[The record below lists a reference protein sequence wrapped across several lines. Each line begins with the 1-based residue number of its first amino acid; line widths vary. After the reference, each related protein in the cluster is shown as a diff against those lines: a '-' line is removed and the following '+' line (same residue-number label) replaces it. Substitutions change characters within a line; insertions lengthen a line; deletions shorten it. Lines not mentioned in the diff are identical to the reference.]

1 MGVEIERKFLLKN
14 KEWRYHVDAGVEIKQ
29 GYLNSTKERTVRIR
43 INGKIGLITVKG
55 ETINSTR
62 KEYEYQIPIEDAEEL
77 LELCEKPIIEKT
89 RFEII
94 HNQKVWEIDEF
105 RGINEGLIVAE
116 IELEDEN
123 EELEFPLW
131 IGEEVTSDARYYNA
145 NLIAHPYSDWDC

>member
-1 MGVEIERKFLLKN
+1 MGVEIERKYLLKN
-14 KEWRYHVDAGVEIKQ
+14 KEWRARAGEGIEIRQ
-29 GYLNSTKERTVRIR
+29 GYLNSAKERTVRIR
-43 INGKIGLITVKG
+43 INGGVGLITVKG

-77 LELCEKPIIEKT
+77 LELCEKPIVEKT

-105 RGINEGLIVAE
+105 KGGNKGLIVAE

-131 IGEEVTSDARYYNA
+131 IGEEVTSDPRYYNA

>member
-1 MGVEIERKFLLKN
+1 MGIEIERKFLLKN
-14 KEWRYHVDAGVEIKQ
+14 KEWRAHAGVGIEIRQ

-43 INGKIGLITVKG
+43 IKGEVGLITVKG
-55 ETINSTR
+55 ETVNSTR

-89 RFEII
+89 RFEVV

-105 RGINEGLIVAE
+105 KGINEGLIVAE

-123 EELEFPLW
+123 EELEFPQW
-131 IGEEVTSDARYYNA
+131 IDEEVTSDARYYNA

>member
-14 KEWRYHVDAGVEIKQ
+14 KEWRCHVDAGVEIKQ

-43 INGKIGLITVKG
+43 INGEIGLITVKG

-123 EELEFPLW
+123 EELEFPQW

>member
-14 KEWRYHVDAGVEIKQ
+14 KEWRVRAGKGIEIRQ

-43 INGKIGLITVKG
+43 INGGIGLITVKG

-77 LELCEKPIIEKT
+77 LELCEKPIVEKT
-89 RFEII
+89 RFEIV

-105 RGINEGLIVAE
+105 KGVNKGLIVAE
-116 IELEDEN
+116 VELEDEN

-131 IGEEVTSDARYYNA
+131 IGEEVTSDPRYYNA
-145 NLIAHPYSDWDC
+145 NLIAHPYLDWDC